1 MTLRELVT
9 AHDSDGFFLATAG
22 KDFFSSE
29 PNFLFFDDDMNEK
42 YGETEMRKLKTTDYF
57 DTAVPEEAEYASDW
71 IIKSL
76 NDKYYMIKL
85 FFSEKE
91 PDHRKT

>member
-1 MTLRELVT
+1 MTLRDLVN
-9 AHDSDGFFLATAG
+9 AHDSDGFFLATTENGFA
-22 KDFFSSE
+22 SSK
-29 PNFLFFDDDMNEK
+29 PDFLFFDDDMNEK

-85 FFSEKE
+85 FF
-91 PDHRKT
+91 

>member
-1 MTLRELVT
+1 
-9 AHDSDGFFLATAG
+9 
-22 KDFFSSE
+22 
-29 PNFLFFDDDMNEK
+29 MNEK

-85 FFSEKE
+85 FF
-91 PDHRKT
+91 

>member
-57 DTAVPEEAEYASDW
+57 DTTVPEEAEYASNW
-71 IIKSL
+71 IITEKNNTL
-76 NDKYYMIKL
+76 YKIKL
-85 FFSEKE
+85 FF
-91 PDHRKT
+91 